1 MLVWYLL
8 MYVQSV
14 QFQHPVVGSFTALES
29 IKSSKESKGSL
40 HEKKTEIV
48 WSFTKQ
54 GGGYPPTKQFP
65 FFSAFFLLLKNDLN
79 ALKHEINQ

>member
-40 HEKKTEIV
+40 HEKKPEIV

-54 GGGYPPTKQFP
+54 GGGGTPDQTISG
-65 FFSAFFLLLKNDLN
+65 FFQKNIYSLKMT
-79 ALKHEINQ
+79 